1 MNIKERLRQAP
12 FVSSSVPLLPSPSHE
27 YIPTMKQIISIRH
40 KQIAGLN
47 RETNLKN
54 FQAVNFFKT
63 RASLVILQAILNF
76 PPLAICLQREDKPR
90 RRIFSQKV
98 KSGQES
104 FHTDYWRVTYIG
116 ILKSCTLMKSQDSR
130 NCLYSCILR
139 LCSSIAFVLSCNAI
153 NI

>member
-1 MNIKERLRQAP
+1 
-12 FVSSSVPLLPSPSHE
+12 
-27 YIPTMKQIISIRH
+27 MKKIIS
-40 KQIAGLN
+40 KGTSKLQELN

-54 FQAVNFFKT
+54 FQAVNLFKT

-76 PPLAICLQREDKPR
+76 PPLTICLQREDKPWR
-90 RRIFSQKV
+90 RKFSQKV

-104 FHTDYWRVTYIG
+104 FHTDYQRVIYLG